1 MAHKDTVFLFQE
13 ETVLLLWTIYSSEL
27 IHIWCSS
34 EYLGQQDE
42 QDVCSIESE
51 YTQCGLFI
59 SPVSLSLLSAHN
71 WKTHIFGQNLNTNN
85 EPSCRPLHRQT
96 SKSSLNWWEW
106 YSLYKNCCMSND
118 ITLSGFI
125 IKYGGSI
132 IFVACI
138 HKLIS
143 ASAPDSY
150 YSFKNQHIQSFFSI
164 MAAPVD

>member
-59 SPVSLSLLSAHN
+59 SPVSLSVTY
-71 WKTHIFGQNLNTNN
+71 THIFGQNLNTNN

-125 IKYGGSI
+125 I
-132 IFVACI
+132 